1 MRQYL
6 LLAIMVTALGC
17 RNEPKQPVAQEI
29 VDKAIEVAGGSRYA
43 SSSFSFDFRDRKYIL
58 ERGKEKV
65 LKRITTT
72 DSSEITDI
80 KERRNFRR
88 LINGEEV
95 QVIDSMARKYANSV
109 NSVHYFAYLPY
120 GLNDPA
126 VNKKYLGEEEL
137 KGQTYHKVQVT
148 FDQQGGGDDFE
159 DTYIYWFNKQTHK
172 PDYLAYDYHTDGGG
186 MRFRE
191 AFNERYIEGVRFV
204 DYNNYEPVSIDIP
217 LETIGKLFE
226 EDKLE
231 LLSKV
236 ELDNVMVSPGSYN

>member
-1 MRQYL
+1 MRYYL
-6 LLAIMVTALGC
+6 LLAVLVTAFGC
-17 RNEPKQPVAQEI
+17 RNEPKEPVAQEI
-29 VDKAIEVAGGSRYA
+29 IDKAIEVSGGPLYT
-43 SSSFSFDFRDRKYIL
+43 SSNFSFEFRDRKYTL
-58 ERGKEKV
+58 ERDKEKI
-65 LKRITTT
+65 LKRITLT

-80 KERRNFRR
+80 KEPRRFRR

-95 QVIDSMARKYANSV
+95 QVVDSMARKYANSV

-126 VNKKYLGEEEL
+126 VNKKYLGEEDL
-137 KGQTYHKVQVT
+137 KGQSYYKVEVT

-159 DTYIYWFNKQTHK
+159 DTYIYWFNKQTFK

-191 AFNERYIEGVRFV
+191 AFNERYVGGIRFV
-204 DYNNYEPVSIDIP
+204 DYNNYKPESKDIA
-217 LETIGKLFE
+217 LTSIGKLFE

-236 ELDNVMVSPGSYN
+236 ELDNVVVNPGNYN